1 MDVSRLKKVLAGV
14 SVAAVSLSQ
23 MGSAIAAYSDVSAG
37 VWYEEAVDA
46 FTDAGYLDAS
56 QTKFRGGDQANRA
69 EFVKLIVELN
79 GGILSTP
86 PAVPSFSDVAT
97 SAWYYGYME
106 EAAKEGWVRGD
117 KDCYGTKPC
126 NARPGANINRAEAAA
141 LIVRAFSL
149 EATGD
154 APQFVDNPTG
164 QWYTDAIQTAAD
176 SCVLQGDDSTGR
188 VRPSDSMNR
197 AEMVVMLHRV
207 DQGLQYGVDCESGT
221 PVEGAAISSAEA
233 VDSDLVAV
241 DFTVAVDQDSAEDA
255 ANYTVTSGT
264 TTVEV
269 SSVELTGDNSVEL
282 TLASDLD
289 ASKTYTVEVSGVWD
303 MAQEEEINDTA
314 TFKGYSAVPM
324 GDGVLEVSS
333 SSKNPTGD
341 AVPRGAIG
349 VSMLSVDLTA
359 SCEDSVV
366 IEDLT
371 VLHEGFGATSDITGV
386 YAVVDGARVSRKRT
400 IDSKDQS
407 ATLHFSSPLTVAAC
421 KSVTLD
427 LVADMSTTATV
438 SAEHNLVVEL
448 PSDVVSNAKQVKGN
462 FPLKGNT
469 FRVAAVT
476 AGTLSVSYLSVSPN
490 EVKVGDKE
498 VLLGKFEV
506 SVNSVE
512 DQTIYSMT
520 LQQNGTAAE
529 GDVTN
534 LKIRRSDGTV
544 LTNTVTE
551 FDGDY
556 ATFVF
561 NPPFIVKQGDRLTLS
576 VVGDVSGGAGDT
588 VRVQFEETADIFSVG
603 SLYGYGVNGQLYG
616 AQVSLASTTNTNGV
630 TINAGQFTISIDGP
644 AQQTY
649 TRDQDDALLANIEF
663 DTGTADDL
671 DVRKIFLAV
680 QGNSNT
686 GAALNVTNGTSYDNI
701 HEVLENVTLKNT
713 KTGRSIDGVRL
724 TGSSDFG
731 STTGVG
737 TYQVYRFDD
746 FTLKGNEDW
755 QLLVDFIDNGNG
767 NSPDNGDQF
776 KVHICGEPQEVST
789 GTNTT
794 GCTFGGLVN
803 VAVTSDTAKS
813 YQMQVEGL
821 STGDAVTDVRPRGVV
836 TGTAQR
842 IATANLTV
850 AVKSIGSLDTAVK
863 NTKNVN
869 LFRFEARAGEAKDVL
884 LTKASFASASGSLNN
899 GQNYTLWA
907 DTDYNGTVDTIV
919 EKGVTAVGSAITFS
933 KMTGGGFVIPKEKTV
948 AFEVHADISAS
959 LTNNWLQLAFE
970 TSSSSYIEAED
981 VVRGSSLSG
990 IKTNGTCSVTTCD
1003 IVVTTVG
1010 SQPYKLVSQGDL
1022 YVTKDT
1028 VAVRAHQCLGGTLC
1042 DPVLRLQFHAEN
1054 EAIDVTDLQ
1063 LTSSGGTAGSV
1074 DRLELYKDGSTTA
1087 FATAT
1092 VGGCGSDDVRNYYHT
1107 NGTTGTSTAST
1118 FCAKMQSQQL
1128 VIAKGADV
1136 KVLVRPRMKTD
1147 VDGATPNDTLQF
1159 FLDPMAVSNNATGSG
1174 AVRARGKDSSN
1185 NLTANS
1191 GDSAA
1196 GGEVFIGIGSA
1207 AASNALVKG
1216 EKSTSVLSKITS
1228 ITNANP
1234 DANGTQVPTGVA
1246 DIGQFKVAAAANSN
1260 SKNGLNKVVLSGVMF
1275 NVTATNVI
1283 IDPATFYFYNKAN
1296 STVTKT
1302 CTATTTAGVTIG
1314 FAASGSFLVN
1324 CPQLQ
1329 NSGVN
1334 TTIDQGTDATFVLRA
1349 TVSNPQVSSS
1359 ATSTLQVSL
1368 QNFDSPTR
1376 NAYSASSSHFEWVDK
1391 DNAAATTATFLWVEY
1406 PETTIKSTSY
1416 QS

>member
-1 MDVSRLKKVLAGV
+1 MKKVLAGV
-14 SVAAVSLSQ
+14 SVAAISLTQ
-23 MGSAIAAYSDVSAG
+23 MGSVFAAYSDVPAG
-37 VWYEEAVDA
+37 VWYKEAVDA

-56 QTKFRGGDQANRA
+56 QKNFRGGDKANRA

-86 PAVPSFSDVAT
+86 PAVPSFNDV
-97 SAWYYGYME
+97 SASSWYYGYME
-106 EAAKEGWVRGD
+106 EAAKEGWVHGD
-117 KDCYGTKPC
+117 NDCYGTKPC

-149 EATGD
+149 EATGA

-207 DQGLQYGVDCESGT
+207 DQGLEYGVDCEIGG
-221 PVEGAAISSAEA
+221 PVEAAGVSGAEA
-233 VDSDLVAV
+233 LSSDTVAV

-264 TTVEV
+264 STV
-269 SSVELTGDNSVEL
+269 SVTSAKLTGDNTVEL
-282 TLASDLD
+282 TLGSDLD

-303 MAQEEEINDTA
+303 MAQKTEINDTA
-314 TFKGYSAVPM
+314 SFKGYSAVPM

-333 SSKNPTGD
+333 SSKNPMGD
-341 AVPRGAIG
+341 AVPRGAVG
-349 VSMLSVDLTA
+349 VSMLSLDLTA
-359 SCEDSVV
+359 SCEDSVT

-371 VLHEGFGATSDITGV
+371 VLHEGFGSTTDLTGL
-386 YAVVDGARVSRKRT
+386 YAVVDGQRVTRKRT
-400 IDSKDQS
+400 VDSKDQS

-427 LVADMSTTATV
+427 LVADLSTTATV

-462 FPLKGNT
+462 FPLKGNS

-476 AGTLSVSYLSVSPN
+476 AGTLTVSYLSVSPN

-520 LQQNGTAAE
+520 LQQNGTANN

-544 LTNTVTE
+544 LTNTVAS
-551 FDGDY
+551 FDDDY

-561 NPPFIVKQGDRLTLS
+561 NPPFIVKQGDKLTLS
-576 VVGDVSGGAGDT
+576 VVGDVAGGAGDT
-588 VRVQFEETADIFSVG
+588 VKVQFEESADIFSVG

-616 AQVSLASTTNTNGV
+616 AQVSVPTTNSNQV

-649 TRDQDDALLANIEF
+649 TRDQDDALLANISF
-663 DTGTADDL
+663 DTGMADDV
-671 DVRKIFLAV
+671 DVRKLFVAI
-680 QGNSNT
+680 QGNSST
-686 GAALNVTNGTSYDNI
+686 GAALSVTNTTSYDNI
-701 HEVLENVTLKNT
+701 HEILENVTLKNT

-724 TGSSDFG
+724 TGSTDFG
-731 STTGVG
+731 NTAGVG

-746 FTLKGNEDW
+746 FTLKGQENW

-776 KVHICGEPQEVST
+776 KVHVCGEPQEVST
-789 GTNTT
+789 GTNTA
-794 GCTFGGLVN
+794 GCGFGGLV
-803 VAVTSDTAKS
+803 TASTS

-821 STGDAVTDVRPRGVV
+821 STGDAITDVRPRGVI

-884 LTKASFASASGSLNN
+884 LTKASFVSASGSLNN

-907 DTDYNGTVDTIV
+907 DTDYNGSVDTIV
-919 EKGVTAVGSAITFS
+919 EKGVTAVGSAVTFS

-970 TSSSSYIEAED
+970 TTSSSYIEAED

-990 IKTNGTCSVTTCD
+990 IKTNGTCTPGTCD
-1003 IVVTTVG
+1003 IVVTTVS

-1092 VGGCGSDDVRNYYHT
+1092 VGGCGSDDVRSYYHT

-1128 VIAKGADV
+1128 VVAKGADV
-1136 KVLVRPRMKTD
+1136 KILVRPRLKTD

-1159 FLDPMAVSNNATGSG
+1159 FLDPMAVSNNAVGSG

-1185 NLTANS
+1185 NLSANGGNSTA
-1191 GDSAA
+1191 D
-1196 GGEVFIGIGSA
+1196 GEVFIGVSSA
-1207 AASNALVKG
+1207 TASNALVKG
-1216 EKSTSVLSKITS
+1216 EKSVSVLSKITS

-1234 DANGTQVPTGVA
+1234 DVNGTLVPTGIA
-1246 DIGQFKVAAAANSN
+1246 DIGQFKIAAAANSN
-1260 SKNGLNKVVLSGVMF
+1260 SKNGLNKVVLSGVIF
-1275 NVTATNVI
+1275 NVTATNVAL
-1283 IDPATFYFYNKAN
+1283 DTSTFVFFNKAN
-1296 STVTKT
+1296 TTVQKT
-1302 CTATTTAGVTIG
+1302 CTTTTTAGATITG
-1314 FAASGSFLVN
+1314 SASGSFLVN

-1329 NSGVN
+1329 NSSVN

-1349 TVSNPQVSSS
+1349 TVTNSQVSST

-1368 QNFDSPTR
+1368 QNFDTPTR
-1376 NAYSASSSHFEWVDK
+1376 TTYGATSSHFEWKDS
-1391 DNAAATTATFLWVEY
+1391 DNATATTASFLWVEY
-1406 PETTIKSTSY
+1406 PETTVKSTSY